1 MAYGWKRKAQGASI
15 ASVASFAQET
25 LHAMTRGTRLMPDGK
40 ARASAGWDSTPGPWP
55 EGMDEAVAT
64 RGHFYF
70 FNFAFTQ

>member
-1 MAYGWKRKAQGASI
+1 VEEKGHRPARQR
-15 ASVASFAQET
+15 T
-25 LHAMTRGTRLMPDGK
+25 
-40 ARASAGWDSTPGPWP
+40 RASAGWDSTLGPWP